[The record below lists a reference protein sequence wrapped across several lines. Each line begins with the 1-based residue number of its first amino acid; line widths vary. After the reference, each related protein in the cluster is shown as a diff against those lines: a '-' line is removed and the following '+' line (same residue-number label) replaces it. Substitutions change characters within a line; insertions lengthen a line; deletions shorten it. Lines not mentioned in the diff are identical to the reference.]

1 MGIDDFPN
9 EEEVVGYAK
18 PPKSGQF
25 KPGHS
30 GNPNGRPKGPGSLHQ
45 MIAKQAAKKVI
56 VKENGVEKKMAK
68 LDLVIAA
75 MFSKASKGDVA
86 AARLLTSL
94 VLATTQLAG
103 DDYEPSYSDAD
114 LKTILAEADWQAK
127 LVALKQEKSNEDIC

>member
-1 MGIDDFPN
+1 MGIDDLPN
-9 EEEVVGYAK
+9 EEDVVGYAR

-25 KPGHS
+25 KPGQS
-30 GNPNGRPKGPGSLHQ
+30 GNLKGRPKGPGSLHK
-45 MIAKQAAKKVI
+45 MIAKQAAKKVV

-94 VLATTQLAG
+94 VLAATQLAG
-103 DDYEPSYSDAD
+103 DDYEPRYSDVD

-127 LVALKQEKSNEDIC
+127 LVALKQEKSDGNI